1 MTFSCSTFEENNVF
15 VLTPVGK
22 ILSEEETFQL
32 DNAILNAIEKGLR
45 NFVINF
51 EDVSHINSTGISFV
65 IRTLT
70 RSRIH
75 SGDLVICC
83 VEGNVKSIFNISKV
97 SEILTIL
104 ETQEKAILYFN
115 QTL

>member
-1 MTFSCSTFEENNVF
+1 MTFSFKYTEENNVF
-15 VLTPVGK
+15 VLVPVGK

-32 DNAILNAIEKGLR
+32 DKSILSAIENGKKNL
-45 NFVINF
+45 VINF
-51 EDVSHINSTGISFV
+51 KDVSHINSTGISFV

-70 RSRIH
+70 RARIH

-83 VEGNVKSIFNISKV
+83 IEGNVKSIFNISKV
-97 SEILTIL
+97 SEIITIF
-104 ETQEKAILYFN
+104 ETQEEAIRYFN

>member
-1 MTFSCSTFEENNVF
+1 MTFSFSSIEENNVF
-15 VLTPVGK
+15 VLIPTGK

-32 DNAILNAIEKGLR
+32 DNSILETIDKGFRQL
-45 NFVINF
+45 VINF
-51 EDVSHINSTGISFV
+51 KNVTHINSTGISFV

-70 RSRIH
+70 RTRIH

-83 VEGNVKSIFNISKV
+83 IEGNVKTIFNISKV
-97 SEILTIL
+97 SDIITMF
-104 ETQEKAILYFN
+104 ETQEEAIRYFN